1 MGQVYVIGQS
11 MLILCSCEDP
21 YHTRASNCIEK
32 DQALLR
38 RGDNIMIEETK
49 KMMQI
54 LRQII

>member
-21 YHTRASNCIEK
+21 YHTRATNCIEK

-38 RGDNIMIEETK
+38 RGDNMRRE
-49 KMMQI
+49 
-54 LRQII
+54 